1 MALLLSYIET
11 FIPFAV
17 GIPGIKIGLANLA
30 VVLCLYTFSF
40 ADTMLLAIL
49 KAVLSGLLFG
59 NVFMIIYNLS
69 GAIFSCVIMG
79 GFRKKDSLH
88 VPVVSAVGG
97 VSHNVGQ
104 LLVAFIVVKTYAVWY
119 YMPFLLIAGM
129 IMGLV
134 NGEVATLML
143 PFIRRIIKNKE
154 CL

>member
-79 GFRKKDSLH
+79 CFRKKDSLH

-134 NGEVATLML
+134 NGGVATLML
-143 PFIRRIIKNKE
+143 PFIRKIIKNKE